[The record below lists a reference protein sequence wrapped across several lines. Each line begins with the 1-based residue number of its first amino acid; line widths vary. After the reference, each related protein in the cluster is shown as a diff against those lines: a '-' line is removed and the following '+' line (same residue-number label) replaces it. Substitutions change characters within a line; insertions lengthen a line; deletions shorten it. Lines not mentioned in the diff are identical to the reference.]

1 MLPGGRGPRRVARV
15 RRAGRSTVHLALAA
29 LLPPAGRPT
38 GILAP
43 RGSAPPCTRA
53 LLTIGYRRGTVARYP
68 RQMIRPGPHSCP
80 LAHRPGS
87 TTWLARTPSRAV
99 TTATAHADDSREPQ
113 APTGHGTGRPARD
126 SRHSRCHA
134 PDRASERVNQRLT
147 TDSARVT
154 DLVGSDRQR
163 AGPHMIRTVES
174 SPRMPLTGHRNHA
187 LWSLTRR
194 TNRGRVAVRRGT
206 LRGQRQNRT
215 LRARLKAAGAVG
227 VSRSP

>member
-1 MLPGGRGPRRVARV
+1 VSPARCFQADAARVASPPYAAR
-15 RRAGRSTVHLALAA
+15 AA
-29 LLPPAGRPT
+29 LPSTLPLPPCSHQRGRPT

-134 PDRASERVNQRLT
+134 LDRASERGQPE
-147 TDSARVT
+147 A
-154 DLVGSDRQR
+154 
-163 AGPHMIRTVES
+163 H
-174 SPRMPLTGHRNHA
+174 HR
-187 LWSLTRR
+187 
-194 TNRGRVAVRRGT
+194 
-206 LRGQRQNRT
+206 
-215 LRARLKAAGAVG
+215 
-227 VSRSP
+227 